1 MIPAS
6 NCPSNRPKPRPRE
19 HTTKP
24 RPATKTT
31 SITLNILLGPKR
43 SEIYHES
50 EFCLDGTSGSCYR
63 SKFLIENSPFVR
75 NYVDA
80 QVSGVQHHANGPYQ
94 LKLSGKINACLTGAK
109 SYEIYPFTAIYNAL
123 HGCGTIRINIPL
135 ASLPDDQQIAATS
148 SK

>member
-1 MIPAS
+1 MIS
-6 NCPSNRPKPRPRE
+6 TNTRTNSRPKPRPRE

-31 SITLNILLGPKR
+31 SITLNILFGPKR

-80 QVSGVQHHANGPYQ
+80 QVSGIQHHANGPYQ

-109 SYEIYPFTAIYNAL
+109 KYEIYPFTAIYNAL
-123 HGCGTIRINIPL
+123 HCCGTIRITIPL
-135 ASLPDDQQIAATS
+135 TSLPSEQQIAATS
-148 SK
+148 SE